1 VEGRRRG
8 GPPPPGFLSRDPHPT
23 PSPPCLVCQE
33 LVLGGGSSGSL
44 VPCLFV
50 SCLPCDNKDGERGK
64 KARAIASFRMVWG
77 GGVFSFL
84 MIGDVATPSILG
96 PLRRPEQTQP
106 GQNTQNGAGSDGA
119 RL

>member
-77 GGVFSFL
+77 GGCLFFSHDWGCSHAFYSGSL
-84 MIGDVATPSILG
+84 EKTRADPAWTKHTEWG
-96 PLRRPEQTQP
+96 
-106 GQNTQNGAGSDGA
+106 GQ
-119 RL
+119 